1 MRMHVLTLPCAILA
15 MATIV
20 LAPLHA
26 RAQFPCQNGR
36 YSMYSPGSL
45 GVPADVRVQCTGT
58 GFVMDVQW
66 PFVPEAEWHNV
77 YALNSASRTLAITVG
92 GRPVA
97 NLEFSDNPEAPPRF
111 LIAGCPPEY
120 GGTGAPVP
128 WNDPC
133 VRKVYHL
140 VQRDWF
146 FIKEIFVRNNAPGSD
161 ALRQAMEEMA
171 SAAGEGDD
179 NSEPVPI
186 SGGPGD
192 VDPTK
197 PPTPSWADEFRD
209 DHPSS
214 NVDDNSLL
222 PFPGMVLPGSEEQ
235 SAPAAPPDPGA
246 LAPGTT
252 IVPTAVPAPA
262 QKKP

>member
-20 LAPLHA
+20 LVPLHA

-45 GVPADVRVQCTGT
+45 GVPADVRVQCTGS

-97 NLEFSDNPEAPPRF
+97 NLEFSENPQAPPRF
-111 LIAGCPPEY
+111 LIEGCPPEY
-120 GGTGAPVP
+120 GGTGGAVP

-133 VRKVYHL
+133 IRKVYNL
-140 VQRDWF
+140 VQRDF
-146 FIKEIFVRNNAPGSD
+146 YFIKEIFVRNNAPGSD
-161 ALRQAMEEMA
+161 ALVQAMDELARA
-171 SAAGEGDD
+171 SDDGGDS
-179 NSEPVPI
+179 SEPVPI
-186 SGGPGD
+186 GGGPGD

-197 PPTPSWADEFRD
+197 PPTPSWMDDFRD
-209 DHPSS
+209 SHPSTS
-214 NVDDNSLL
+214 VEDNTML
-222 PFPGMVLPGSEEQ
+222 PFPGMVLPGTEEQ
-235 SAPAAPPDPGA
+235 SVPPAPPDPGA
-246 LAPGTT
+246 LVPGKT
-252 IVPTAVPAPA
+252 IVPTPAPPSG
-262 QKKP
+262 QKP

>member
-15 MATIV
+15 LATIA
-20 LAPLHA
+20 LAPLPA

-66 PFVPEAEWHNV
+66 PFVPEAEWHNR
-77 YALNSASRTLAITVG
+77 YALNSASRTFAITVG

-97 NLEFSDNPEAPPRF
+97 NLEFTDNPQAPPRF
-111 LIAGCPPEY
+111 LIEGCPPEY
-120 GGTGAPVP
+120 GGTGAAVP

-133 VRKVYHL
+133 IRKVYHL
-140 VQRDWF
+140 VQRDLY

-161 ALRQAMEEMA
+161 ALVQAMEELA
-171 SAAGEGDD
+171 RAGDEGGD

-186 SGGPGD
+186 GGGPGD

-197 PPTPSWADEFRD
+197 PPDWMDDFRD
-209 DHPSS
+209 SHPTT
-214 NVDDNSLL
+214 NVEDNAIL

-235 SAPAAPPDPGA
+235 SRPASPPDHGA
-246 LAPGTT
+246 LVPGKT
-252 IVPTAVPAPA
+252 IVPTVVATPAE
-262 QKKP
+262 KKP

>member
-1 MRMHVLTLPCAILA
+1 MRMHVLTLPCAFVAFAAIA
-15 MATIV
+15 
-20 LAPLHA
+20 LAPTPA

-45 GVPADVRVQCTGT
+45 GVPADVRVQCTGS

-97 NLEFSDNPEAPPRF
+97 NLEFSENPQAPPRF
-111 LIAGCPPEY
+111 LIEGCPPEY
-120 GGTGAPVP
+120 GGTGAAVP

-140 VQRDWF
+140 VQRDF
-146 FIKEIFVRNNAPGSD
+146 YFIKEIFLRSGAPSSD
-161 ALRQAMEEMA
+161 ALVQAMEEMA
-171 SAAGEGDD
+171 RTAGDGGD

-186 SGGPGD
+186 GGGPGD
-192 VDPTK
+192 VEPTK
-197 PPTPSWADEFRD
+197 PPTWMDEFRD
-209 DHPSS
+209 SHPPMS
-214 NVDDNSLL
+214 VEAGTMH
-222 PFPGMVLPGSEEQ
+222 PFPGLYGPGHDSVEKTASPPPEAG
-235 SAPAAPPDPGA
+235 AP
-246 LAPGTT
+246 APGTT
-252 IVPTAVPAPA
+252 IVPTAALPPAEE
-262 QKKP
+262 KP